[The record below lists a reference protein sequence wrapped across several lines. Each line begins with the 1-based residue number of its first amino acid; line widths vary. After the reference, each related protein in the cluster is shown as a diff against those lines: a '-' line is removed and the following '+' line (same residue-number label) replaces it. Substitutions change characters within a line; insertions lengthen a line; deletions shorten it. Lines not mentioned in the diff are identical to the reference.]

1 MTVPTTLC
9 YLRKDGKVLLQL
21 KHPDLFGGGKWNGP
35 GGKIHPGEN
44 PKQSAIR
51 EVFEETGLKAKG
63 LKEHGILEFYSGN
76 QEMEGARGAF
86 SPRKVPDIRVHVFSA
101 RDFSG
106 RLRHSKEGPLEW
118 IPESKIPYESMWE
131 DDRIWMPLM
140 LEGKK
145 FRGRF
150 WFGRDFKGLV
160 RHKLEEIRFT
170 APSHK
175 S

>member
-1 MTVPTTLC
+1 MTVSCTLC
-9 YLRKDGKVLLQL
+9 YLRKDGKILLQ
-21 KHPDLFGGGKWNGP
+21 KKAMGLFGQGKYNGP
-35 GGKIHPGEN
+35 GGKILAGES
-44 PKQSAIR
+44 PEQSAIR

-86 SPRKVPDIRVHVFSA
+86 SPRKVPDIKVHVFSA
-101 RDFSG
+101 KDFSG

-140 LEGKK
+140 LQGKK

-150 WFGRDFKGLV
+150 WFEKGFGKLV
-160 RHKLEEIRFT
+160 RHEIRVG
-170 APSHK
+170 
-175 S
+175 